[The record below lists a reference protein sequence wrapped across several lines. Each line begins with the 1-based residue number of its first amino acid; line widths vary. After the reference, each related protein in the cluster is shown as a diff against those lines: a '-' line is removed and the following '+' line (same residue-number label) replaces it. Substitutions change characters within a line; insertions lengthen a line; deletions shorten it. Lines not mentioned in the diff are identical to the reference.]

1 MELTIAIISY
11 NKLKYIKSLLK
22 SLNDIKI
29 DNLEIIV
36 IDNGSI
42 ENGLLD
48 FLELQLRENI
58 ISKLFKLKENN
69 ICKTKNLIFQEANFE
84 NVLILT
90 DELNFVGNNNIL
102 QKYLED
108 FNNNDCIYLDLCAT
122 RNSTIFKKI
131 NYPNSFLSKNNIKY
145 WYTKTNDIQ
154 KIGLFKK
161 YAFKEVGDYPLKKK
175 NIDVELLYSLLL
187 KKKYLDTDIL
197 NSISL
202 VSHIPLFVTIWNDPR
217 GNNCFIE
224 NGKRYGHY
232 LDPNSESGLYYKHI
246 DDLEFEK
253 LMKYRFPLGFINI
266 AKPINWKYAVTENK
280 EQMKY
285 DRRCIINEGPETNI

>member
-1 MELTIAIISY
+1 MISLYLKKNLLIIVMELTIAIISY

-90 DELNFVGNNNIL
+90 D
-102 QKYLED
+102 
-108 FNNNDCIYLDLCAT
+108 
-122 RNSTIFKKI
+122 
-131 NYPNSFLSKNNIKY
+131 
-145 WYTKTNDIQ
+145 
-154 KIGLFKK
+154 
-161 YAFKEVGDYPLKKK
+161 
-175 NIDVELLYSLLL
+175 
-187 KKKYLDTDIL
+187 
-197 NSISL
+197 
-202 VSHIPLFVTIWNDPR
+202 
-217 GNNCFIE
+217 
-224 NGKRYGHY
+224 
-232 LDPNSESGLYYKHI
+232 
-246 DDLEFEK
+246 
-253 LMKYRFPLGFINI
+253 
-266 AKPINWKYAVTENK
+266 
-280 EQMKY
+280 
-285 DRRCIINEGPETNI
+285 